1 MRKYTVTSR
10 DRSPSGAPEAARGRL
25 GHRWIF
31 EAAELPGRNDHLC
44 LTGWCFRSAMMRTA
58 ARLVASGRN
67 TGVPGLPETDD
78 WTAWDADQ
86 MRAAIEHL
94 EHKRGVR

>member
-1 MRKYTVTSR
+1 MRFLALCDQYGSQ
-10 DRSPSGAPEAARGRL
+10 
-25 GHRWIF
+25 
-31 EAAELPGRNDHLC
+31 HL
-44 LTGWCFRSAMMRTA
+44 AVK
-58 ARLVASGRN
+58 LVASGRN

-94 EHKRGVR
+94 VLCHD

>member
-1 MRKYTVTSR
+1 MRFLALCDQYGSQ
-10 DRSPSGAPEAARGRL
+10 
-25 GHRWIF
+25 
-31 EAAELPGRNDHLC
+31 HL
-44 LTGWCFRSAMMRTA
+44 AVK
-58 ARLVASGRN
+58 LVASGRN

-94 EHKRGVR
+94 VSCIRSCFAAAGCS